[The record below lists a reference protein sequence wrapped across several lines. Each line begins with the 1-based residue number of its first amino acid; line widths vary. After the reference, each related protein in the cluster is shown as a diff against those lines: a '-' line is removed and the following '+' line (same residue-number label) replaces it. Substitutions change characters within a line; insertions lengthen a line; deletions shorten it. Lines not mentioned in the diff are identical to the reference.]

1 MLVSRADACPS
12 DGEQRRETSC
22 DVAMLWESY
31 CLKDGSQQP
40 ENNQAKDHKKN
51 GIEHRLVAFQKV
63 APLAEPPRREITD
76 FRGNYSAEQDWRNLL
91 IVTVWGFLDLSTPG
105 KFALPYMF
113 VLKPTHFPGTALN
126 IPTIEMMVIDSNPLE
141 RTS

>member
-22 DVAMLWESY
+22 DEAMLCESH

-51 GIEHRLVAFQKV
+51 DIEHRLG
-63 APLAEPPRREITD
+63 T
-76 FRGNYSAEQDWRNLL
+76 FRKLL
-91 IVTVWGFLDLSTPG
+91 L
-105 KFALPYMF
+105 
-113 VLKPTHFPGTALN
+113 
-126 IPTIEMMVIDSNPLE
+126 
-141 RTS
+141 